1 MKPSFTSGPLKRIQP
16 GRDRSRAPHRVLE
29 SHFLSYLPYDA
40 RMRLLLV
47 EDDARIA
54 RFVAKGLREQT
65 YAVDVSATCDD
76 ALYQAAINTYDL
88 VILDVMI
95 PGGDGFSVCR
105 ELRKS
110 GQRMPIL
117 MLTARDAVE
126 DRISGLDSGADDYL
140 TKPFEFRELLARLR
154 ALLRRSGELRPAKI
168 TVADLVLDTAAQ
180 SVSRGGQT
188 VPLTAKEY
196 ALLEFLARNAGRVV
210 GRAEI
215 AEHVWDETFDPF
227 SNLIEVYI
235 NRVRRKID
243 ADSAKPL
250 LQTRRGAGYLLGS
263 AADLPSS
270 DGAEDGASSRTRL
283 KSNPPTRKSHA

>member
-1 MKPSFTSGPLKRIQP
+1 
-16 GRDRSRAPHRVLE
+16 
-29 SHFLSYLPYDA
+29 
-40 RMRLLLV
+40 MRLLLV

-54 RFVAKGLREQT
+54 RFVAKGLREQA
-65 YAVDVSATCDD
+65 YAVDVSATGED
-76 ALYQAAINTYDL
+76 ALYQAAVNTYDL

-95 PGGDGFSVCR
+95 PAPDGFVVCR

-126 DRISGLDSGADDYL
+126 DRIAGLDHGADDYL

-154 ALLRRSGELRPAKI
+154 ALLRRSGELRPEKI
-168 TVADLVLDTAAQ
+168 TIADLVLDSGAQTAKRAGR
-180 SVSRGGQT
+180 SMT
-188 VPLTAKEY
+188 LTAKEY
-196 ALLEFLARNAGRVV
+196 ALLEYLARNAGRVV

-243 ADSAKPL
+243 ADAAKPL
-250 LQTRRGAGYLLGS
+250 LHTRRGVGYVLGTE
-263 AADLPSS
+263 ADLP
-270 DGAEDGASSRTRL
+270 DAEAGEEGASSRSRMKTP
-283 KSNPPTRKSHA
+283 SSARKGHA